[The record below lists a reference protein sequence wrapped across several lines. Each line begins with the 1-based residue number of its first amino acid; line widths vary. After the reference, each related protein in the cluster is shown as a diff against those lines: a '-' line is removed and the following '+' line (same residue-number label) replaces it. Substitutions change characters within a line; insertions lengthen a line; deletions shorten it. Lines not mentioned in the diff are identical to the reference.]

1 MEWVR
6 LPNETDNEL
15 IYRICELK
23 DDIGTWSDVADI
35 LNHITGHNY
44 GESAYRKKYSS
55 FSSMFNANRGSL
67 MSGDAYSEEIR
78 EKEEALKKERM
89 KLQTINAERNKTLR
103 TEARRE
109 LFYENIGQY
118 VKTLP
123 VPEYRPITASKD
135 CSENSSYILTIAD
148 IHYGAVFQSVNNTYS
163 PDICRDRF
171 ERLTRETILFIKKN
185 QVKEL
190 IVLDLGDDVQGCL
203 RMSDLKLN
211 DSSVVKAVV
220 EVSRL
225 IAQFL
230 NQISA
235 HTKVVYY
242 HVPTSN
248 HTQLRMIGMK
258 PNECSDEDVEYII
271 SNYIHDMLALNER
284 VTVYASDD
292 KIRYGDYIIFPVCG
306 VEFDICAGHGHLI
319 KNPQTALKDVNMLTG
334 RDANYLMLGHL
345 HTGKIFTVSEGYW
358 NDNEVIYSPSIIGSD
373 PYADKLMV
381 GAKAAA
387 CIYEFVPTYGHTN
400 TYKIMLCDD

>member
-1 MEWVR
+1 MEWIR

-23 DDIGTWSDVADI
+23 DEIGTWKEVASI
-35 LNHITGHNY
+35 LNKITGHEY
-44 GESAYRKKYSS
+44 DESAYRKKYNNFNSI
-55 FSSMFNANRGSL
+55 FNANRESL
-67 MSGDAYSEEIR
+67 FPDATYSEEIAR
-78 EKEEALKKERM
+78 KEESLKKERM
-89 KLQTINAERNKTLR
+89 KIQAVNAERNKVLR
-103 TEARRE
+103 TDARRE

-118 VKTLP
+118 VKALP
-123 VPEYRPITASKD
+123 VPEYRPIATSTD
-135 CSENSSYILTIAD
+135 YSEDSSYVLTIAD
-148 IHYGAVFQSVNNTYS
+148 IHYGAAFQSVNNMYS

-171 ERLTRETILFIKKN
+171 ERLARETIRFIKKN
-185 QVKEL
+185 QVREL
-190 IVLDLGDDVQGCL
+190 IALDLGDDVQGCL
-203 RMSDLKLN
+203 RMSDLKIN

-235 HTKVVYY
+235 YTKVVYY

-284 VTVYASDD
+284 ITVRANDD
-292 KIRYGDYIIFPVCG
+292 SIRYGDYIVFPVCG

-345 HTGKIFTVSEGYW
+345 HTGKIFTVGETYFS
-358 NDNEVIYSPSIIGSD
+358 DNEVIYSPSIIGSD